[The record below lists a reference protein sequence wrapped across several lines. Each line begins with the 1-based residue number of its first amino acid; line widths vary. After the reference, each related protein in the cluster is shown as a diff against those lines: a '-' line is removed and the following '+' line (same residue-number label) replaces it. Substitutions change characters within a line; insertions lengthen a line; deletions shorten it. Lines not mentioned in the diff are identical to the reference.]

1 MESFKLSLSND
12 AIVTGLVS
20 LPDRDQVSGPSTL
33 PLIVA
38 VHGGT
43 YSASYFFAD
52 DQHSAL
58 PVSSA
63 LGVPFLAINR
73 PGYKDSTAILPFRED
88 STYFQEEGRHLHE
101 EILPAIW
108 KEYASRLGISS
119 IILMTHSMGA
129 FSAIVAAALNCD
141 SNLYPLAGLIISGIG
156 TELRKG
162 KGLEAQLE
170 MLKAKPASL

>member
-1 MESFKLSLSND
+1 MEACALSLSND
-12 AIVTGLVS
+12 AVVTGLAS
-20 LPDRDQVSGPSTL
+20 FPDRDQVSGPSTL

-73 PGYKDSTAILPFRED
+73 PSYKDTTPVPPFPED
-88 STYFQEEGRHLHE
+88 STYLQEEGRYLHQ

-108 KEYASRLGISS
+108 KQYASRLGVSS
-119 IILMTHSMGA
+119 IVLMTHSMGS
-129 FSAIVAAALNCD
+129 FSAIIAAALNSD
-141 SNLYPLAGLIISGIG
+141 SSLYPLAGLVISGIG
-156 TELRKG
+156 TKLRQG
-162 KGLEAQLE
+162 KGLETQIE
-170 MLKAKPASL
+170 MLKAKPATM

>member
-1 MESFKLSLSND
+1 MESFKLSLSNG
-12 AIVTGLVS
+12 ATVTGLVS
-20 LPDRDQVSGPSTL
+20 LPDSDQVSGPSTL

-73 PGYKDSTAILPFRED
+73 PGYKDTTPVAPFPED
-88 STYFQEEGRHLHE
+88 SSYLQEEGRWLHE

-108 KEYASRLGISS
+108 KEYASRLGVSS
-119 IILMTHSMGA
+119 IILMTHSMGS
-129 FSAIVAAALNCD
+129 FSAIVAAALNSD
-141 SNLYPLAGLIISGIG
+141 SNLYPLAGLVISGIG
-156 TELRKG
+156 TKLREG
-162 KGLEAQLE
+162 RGLDVQIE
-170 MLKAKPASL
+170 MLKAKPATM